1 MLPLQLLR
9 VKIINKGKNI
19 SPVFCRPDDNS
30 FYELKLAED
39 MINEFEESHRKKE
52 KKRKIAERI
61 ALLESTHDDYRLV
74 RGLYAL
80 LERRCTFGNGEST
93 SSRMDNAE
101 NGRISDID
109 SFYIRRKLFE
119 ESSRQGYAL
128 TELKRQEIINSVA
141 SKISMSYDEVERE
154 MWADLDENLVLV
166 DFASIEPQKL
176 IAWYNLSLM
185 QTLLFNSTKLE
196 FSVNGGYN
204 WKRALRAVKKL
215 GLMYNLQYQHRKN
228 LQGEQKMT
236 STEIRGQDIH
246 PASNRTTTSSSP
258 GSYYDDI
265 LCTIDGPLSIF
276 KLTDRYGTSIAKL
289 LPSVTEADEWSI
301 KAIIVRKTASN
312 GKKIYEFSISSK
324 ESPDLPKLTDLFIHN
339 NYSNIRNT
347 IYEKPVSSYSSAQA
361 TFDSSVEQ
369 KFAMKFEQVCSDW
382 RLIREPDP
390 LIVSDG
396 RGFIPDFAFEK
407 YGIRVYLEIVGFWTN
422 GYLVRKIQ
430 KIADVISLSSSKEVP
445 TPVAAHQGIQT
456 RDFFIAVNIDSYVS
470 DSSMHN
476 EKMLASLRL
485 SDYIS
490 QDHLIKYKND
500 NVPVKPILDHLRTID
515 LEVVGRLAKDNRA
528 RLEEELNSIT
538 DNNRSN
544 GAKLDGII
552 SLDKIA
558 ERCGVPI
565 ESVSQ
570 VIRESED
577 LKTGGFND
585 HYFVDDRYLIPVT
598 IIKEMKQ
605 LLKNNSRYMDACKVL
620 AEHNVPEVCYG
631 FVLQKAGYEIVW
643 HNMDISGAT
652 IKSQDS

>member
-1 MLPLQLLR
+1 
-9 VKIINKGKNI
+9 
-19 SPVFCRPDDNS
+19 
-30 FYELKLAED
+30 
-39 MINEFEESHRKKE
+39 
-52 KKRKIAERI
+52 
-61 ALLESTHDDYRLV
+61 
-74 RGLYAL
+74 
-80 LERRCTFGNGEST
+80 
-93 SSRMDNAE
+93 
-101 NGRISDID
+101 
-109 SFYIRRKLFE
+109 
-119 ESSRQGYAL
+119 
-128 TELKRQEIINSVA
+128 
-141 SKISMSYDEVERE
+141 
-154 MWADLDENLVLV
+154 
-166 DFASIEPQKL
+166 
-176 IAWYNLSLM
+176 
-185 QTLLFNSTKLE
+185 
-196 FSVNGGYN
+196 
-204 WKRALRAVKKL
+204 
-215 GLMYNLQYQHRKN
+215 
-228 LQGEQKMT
+228 
-236 STEIRGQDIH
+236 
-246 PASNRTTTSSSP
+246 
-258 GSYYDDI
+258 
-265 LCTIDGPLSIF
+265 
-276 KLTDRYGTSIAKL
+276 
-289 LPSVTEADEWSI
+289 
-301 KAIIVRKTASN
+301 
-312 GKKIYEFSISSK
+312 
-324 ESPDLPKLTDLFIHN
+324 
-339 NYSNIRNT
+339 
-347 IYEKPVSSYSSAQA
+347 
-361 TFDSSVEQ
+361 
-369 KFAMKFEQVCSDW
+369 
-382 RLIREPDP
+382 
-390 LIVSDG
+390 
-396 RGFIPDFAFEK
+396 
-407 YGIRVYLEIVGFWTN
+407 VYLEIVGFWTN